1 MTEPQMTAIAIP
13 VHQVRP
19 DPEQPRHLLPPD
31 LTQAL
36 AERESPQE
44 ILDQLRERA
53 KRDKWI
59 RERLTEL
66 DSLADSIA
74 ADGLIQPIRV
84 FQDAED
90 RYRIESGERRWWAH
104 QILVGRGEA
113 RFETISAFIIPRIME
128 DTAVLRR
135 RVAENVF
142 RSDFTA
148 LEMARAM
155 ATRKEEIAAAEPGLS
170 RRDIEKKVGQENG
183 MSDRRVRQFLALLK
197 LHPDVQQMAQQARLG
212 ESQLRTVVGIKEP
225 IRQVA
230 AVQGIIHPAKKE
242 AHQSEIPSITRQ
254 AEKTRPKVNR
264 RARPRARRKPL
275 DISRLIV
282 WAKDLQPR
290 NTDKLVRELRG
301 HLAKN
306 APEREA
312 ISCLREVLDRGLSGT
327 SDS

>member
-36 AERESPQE
+36 AERASPQE
-44 ILDQLRERA
+44 ILDQFRERA

-104 QILVGRGEA
+104 QILVGRGDA
-113 RFETISAFIIPRIME
+113 RFETISTFIIPHIVE

-135 RVAENVF
+135 RVAENLF

-148 LEMARAM
+148 IEMARAM
-155 ATRKEEIAAAEPGLS
+155 ATRKEEIAAAEPRLS
-170 RRDIEKKVGQENG
+170 RREVEKRVGKENG

-197 LHPDVQQMAQQARLG
+197 LQPDVQQMAQQARLG
-212 ESQLRTVVGIKEP
+212 ESQLRTLVGIKDP
-225 IRQVA
+225 VRQVA
-230 AVQGIIHPAKKE
+230 SVQAIIHPAQVE
-242 AHQSEIPSITRQ
+242 AHHSEIPSIKRHT
-254 AEKTRPKVNR
+254 EKTRPKGNR
-264 RARPRARRKPL
+264 RARPRGRRKPL
-275 DISRLIV
+275 NISRLII
-282 WAKDLQPR
+282 WAKSLQPR
-290 NTDKLVRELRG
+290 NNDRVVRELKR
-301 HLAKN
+301 HVAKD
-306 APEREA
+306 ASERDA
-312 ISCLREVLDRGLSGT
+312 ISCLREVLNRGLSGT

>member
-19 DPEQPRHLLPPD
+19 DPQQPRHLLPPD

-36 AERESPQE
+36 AEGAPPRE
-44 ILDQLRERA
+44 ILDQLREMA
-53 KRDKWI
+53 QRDKWI

-84 FQDAED
+84 FQDTED

-113 RFETISAFIIPRIME
+113 RFETISAFVIPQIME

-142 RSDFTA
+142 RSDFTSI
-148 LEMARAM
+148 EMARAM
-155 ATRKEEIAAAEPGLS
+155 ATRKEEIAAAEPSLS

-183 MSDRRVRQFLALLK
+183 VSDRRVRQFLTLLK
-197 LHPDVQQMAQQARLG
+197 LHPDVQQMAQQARVG
-212 ESQLRTVVGIKEP
+212 ESQLRTLVGIKDP

-230 AVQGIIHPAKKE
+230 AMQAIIHPAQKE
-242 AHQSEIPSITRQ
+242 VHRPETPRIRRQ
-254 AEKTRPKVNR
+254 AEKSHTKVTR

-275 DISRLIV
+275 NISRLII
-282 WAKDLQPR
+282 WAKSLQPR
-290 NTDKLVRELRG
+290 NTDKVVRELKV
-301 HLAKN
+301 HLAKDES
-306 APEREA
+306 ERIA

-327 SDS
+327 SDT